1 MTSKELRAKLV
12 DTVRIFSEANGP
24 AGFEH
29 ELAQTA
35 GEILQPFGETYLDN
49 LQNVYL
55 EREGNK
61 HDRVLV
67 QLDAHLDEVGLI
79 VQSVSPQGLLRILPL
94 GSWVTSNVPS
104 HRFRVRNSEG
114 EWIPALATS
123 KPPHYMS
130 EAERSKPVDFSA
142 IQLDVGAR
150 SAEELRDKFKI
161 RIAAPVVPDVDLF
174 FDIENDVLIGKA
186 FDCRLGCTALVETV
200 SRLATEELGC
210 DVIASLSTQEEVGG
224 RGAEVATR
232 MISPDLAIVFEGT
245 PADDTFGS
253 PDSQQT
259 VLGEGPMLRH
269 MDRSMIT
276 HPGFQRYAL
285 DLAAE
290 KEIPVQEAVRSGG
303 GTNGGV
309 IHKMAAGIPTIVLG
323 VPVRYIH
330 TPYGIAKM
338 HDLEKTIEL
347 AVALLKTIS
356 DESYEKILAS
366 ENI

>member
-1 MTSKELRAKLV
+1 MTSKELRAQLV

-35 GEILQPFGETYLDN
+35 GEILQPFGEAYLDN

-130 EAERSKPVDFSA
+130 
-142 IQLDVGAR
+142 
-150 SAEELRDKFKI
+150 
-161 RIAAPVVPDVDLF
+161 
-174 FDIENDVLIGKA
+174 
-186 FDCRLGCTALVETV
+186 
-200 SRLATEELGC
+200 
-210 DVIASLSTQEEVGG
+210 
-224 RGAEVATR
+224 
-232 MISPDLAIVFEGT
+232 
-245 PADDTFGS
+245 
-253 PDSQQT
+253 
-259 VLGEGPMLRH
+259 
-269 MDRSMIT
+269 
-276 HPGFQRYAL
+276 
-285 DLAAE
+285 
-290 KEIPVQEAVRSGG
+290 
-303 GTNGGV
+303 
-309 IHKMAAGIPTIVLG
+309 
-323 VPVRYIH
+323 
-330 TPYGIAKM
+330 
-338 HDLEKTIEL
+338 
-347 AVALLKTIS
+347 
-356 DESYEKILAS
+356 
-366 ENI
+366 